1 MITDVKE
8 EIKQSYFAAK
18 PSNEAAGEILD
29 RAKSFY
35 NLMESNQYLDKLN
48 NMWKAYYGAYGGT
61 EGHQISFTGEQG
73 ELVQLPVN
81 HFRNIAQ
88 NMHIMITGNRPIME
102 ARALNTDYKSL
113 SQTYLAQGIL
123 EYYMREK
130 HLEDSLK
137 KAVEMAIVLG
147 SGYIKLEWN
156 ATAGEAYDYDEET
169 RQFNYEGDL
178 EFTNLSPYD
187 VVVDGTKESAKDQTY
202 ITARTFKN
210 KYDLMA
216 KYPEFADKIKSLS
229 TKSDYNNFRMVVW
242 SNDVTDDVPVY
253 EFFHKKT
260 EALPEGRY
268 MLFLDSDTVLLDIPL
283 PYRTIPIFR
292 ISAADILGTPYGYTP
307 MFDIYPIQEAANSI
321 YSGIMTNQNAFLVQS
336 LFVPNGADL
345 ALNSL
350 GEGMNVYQGNA
361 KPEPIQLT
369 ATPKEAFDFLQILV
383 QSMETVSAVNSV
395 VRGNPEASLKSG
407 TALAL
412 IQSQALQFMSG
423 LQQSYVK
430 LIEDTGSS
438 IIQILKD
445 FAAAPRVIA
454 IVGKNNR
461 PLLKEFTGESVSSI
475 NRVVVDVGNALSR
488 TTSGRVQM
496 AEQLLQMKLLR
507 SPEQYFQVLNTGRL
521 DATYEG
527 DMMELLLIKDENEK
541 LLNGEVPLV
550 SPVDQHSLHI
560 REHKAVLANPELRQD
575 PILAK
580 AVMDHIEMHLNA
592 LRNTDP
598 GLLQQVGET
607 PLPPLE
613 QMMGPPPGQ
622 PGAPQQGGQP
632 TQESLQG
639 SPMQDMMQPGQ
650 EGAINGGSIQNPMGE
665 NLPKLPKVPA
675 QNLVNPELQEQALG
689 NVGQ

>member
-1 MITDVKE
+1 MINHENVQE
-8 EIKQSYFAAK
+8 IIKQGYFAAK
-18 PSNEAAGEILD
+18 PATEAASDILD
-29 RAKSFY
+29 KCKSFY

-48 NMWKAYYGAYGGT
+48 KMWRAYYGTYGGDD
-61 EGHQISFTGEQG
+61 GHEVSFTGEQG

-123 EYYMREK
+123 EYYMRER
-130 HLEDSLK
+130 HLEDALK
-137 KAVEMAIVLG
+137 KAAELAVVMGA
-147 SGYIKLEWN
+147 GYIKLEWN

-169 RQFNYEGDL
+169 KQFNYEGDL
-178 EFTNLSPYD
+178 DYTVLSPFD
-187 VVVDGTKESAKDQTY
+187 VVFDGTKESQKDNTWFV
-202 ITARTFKN
+202 TRTFKN
-210 KYDLMA
+210 KFDLIA
-216 KYPEFADKIKSLS
+216 KFPEQAEKIKTLS

-242 SNDVTDDVPVY
+242 SNDKTDDVPVY

-260 EALPEGRY
+260 ESMPEGRY
-268 MLFLDSDTVLLDIPL
+268 IMFLDSDVILMDIPL
-283 PYRTIPIFR
+283 PYRTIPLFR
-292 ISAADILGTPYGYTP
+292 IAASDILGTPYGYTP
-307 MFDIYPIQEAANSI
+307 MFDIYPLQEVVNSTF
-321 YSGIMTNQNAFLVQS
+321 SGITTNQNAFLIQS
-336 LFVPNGADL
+336 LFVPIGSGLEMNTF
-345 ALNSL
+345 
-350 GEGMNVYQGNA
+350 GEGMNVYQGTA

-369 ATPKEAFDFLQILV
+369 ATPKEAFDFLNLLV
-383 QSMETVSAVNSV
+383 QSMETLSAVNSV

-412 IQSQALQFMSG
+412 VQSQALQFMSG

-521 DATYEG
+521 DMAYEG
-527 DMMELLLIKDENEK
+527 DMMELLLIKDENEQM
-541 LLNGEVPLV
+541 LNGEVPLV

-560 REHKAVLANPELRQD
+560 REHKAVLANPELRKD
-575 PILAK
+575 PVLAK
-580 AVMDHIEMHLNA
+580 VVMDHIEMHLNA

-598 GLLQQVGET
+598 GLLQQVGEA
-607 PLPPLE
+607 PLPPIE
-613 QMMGPPPGQ
+613 QMLGQQGTPGQ
-622 PGAPQQGGQP
+622 DGQP
-632 TQESLQG
+632 TQQSLNG
-639 SPMQDMMQPGQ
+639 SPMQDVMQNAPQGSIQ
-650 EGAINGGSIQNPMGE
+650 GGSIENPMGE
-665 NLPKLPKVPA
+665 NLPNLPNVPA
-675 QNLVNPELQEQALG
+675 ENLISPELQEASMG
-689 NVGQ
+689 NVSQ